1 MKAEAVTVLSD
12 GDHSGIDREQCEMS
26 CGYLDTQRINTR
38 FAAAPCRVYADP
50 SCMLTLLL
58 TRHRHAFESHTERA

>member
-26 CGYLDTQRINTR
+26 CGYLDTQRIYTR
-38 FAAAPCRVYADP
+38 FAAAPGRVYADP
-50 SCMLTLLL
+50 SCMSLL
-58 TRHRHAFESHTERA
+58 TRLRHTFESHTERA